1 MGKTSIYKSVEGK
14 RKIVQHYENYIKTF
28 AYDVERRY
36 IDTSFGKTHMLL
48 AGPIEGKPLF
58 ILQGGNCINPMT
70 LSWFSPLID
79 KYRIYAP
86 DTIGHPGYS
95 DQNRISAKGNS
106 FAQWI
111 TELMNY
117 FNIERCAFIGPSYG
131 AGIILRL
138 AAFMPDKM
146 DCSILVSP
154 AGIQLGSKF
163 KMIKNILLPLILFNI
178 MSSSSEKYLNKIT
191 NIMSGNSMKEIDKL
205 IIGDIFK
212 FIKLEQEMPKLTEKE
227 ELMHYNSPTLIIAG
241 ENDIF
246 FPANRL
252 NKVAREVISNLTAV
266 KTFEMGHFPSEEHL
280 IEINNEIKEFL
291 NTHY

>member
-1 MGKTSIYKSVEGK
+1 
-14 RKIVQHYENYIKTF
+14 
-28 AYDVERRY
+28 
-36 IDTSFGKTHMLL
+36 
-48 AGPIEGKPLF
+48 
-58 ILQGGNCINPMT
+58 
-70 LSWFSPLID
+70 
-79 KYRIYAP
+79 
-86 DTIGHPGYS
+86 
-95 DQNRISAKGNS
+95 
-106 FAQWI
+106 
-111 TELMNY
+111 MNY

-138 AAFMPDKM
+138 ATFMPNKI

-154 AGIQLGSKF
+154 AGIQLGSKIE
-163 KMIKNILLPLILFNI
+163 MIKNILLPLILFNT

-266 KTFEMGHFPSEEHL
+266 KTFEMGHFPSEERL

-291 NTHY
+291 STYY